1 MKSLLII
8 LFLLTTGMLSTT
20 HAQVRPKLKTEAVND
35 GRNPLDFLFPD
46 LQRDLSNLEA
56 KEVKPQPDKS
66 IISSQ
71 IENRLFTNYK
81 APVVHNNATART
93 FKSSAAPSS
102 MASDASVTEAMNK
115 LKAVQAAHPVKSFV
129 IPSQGSEVNSTPVK
143 KKS

>member
-8 LFLLTTGMLSTT
+8 FLLTTGTISFTN
-20 HAQVRPKLKTEAVND
+20 AQVRAKLKTEAVND

-56 KEVKPQPDKS
+56 KEVKPQPDKA

-81 APVVHNNATART
+81 APVVHNNATARA
-93 FKSSAAPSS
+93 FKSNAAPSP
-102 MASDASVTEAMNK
+102 MTSDVSVTDAMNK
-115 LKAVQAAHPVKSFV
+115 LKAAQAANPVKPFV

-143 KKS
+143 KKN